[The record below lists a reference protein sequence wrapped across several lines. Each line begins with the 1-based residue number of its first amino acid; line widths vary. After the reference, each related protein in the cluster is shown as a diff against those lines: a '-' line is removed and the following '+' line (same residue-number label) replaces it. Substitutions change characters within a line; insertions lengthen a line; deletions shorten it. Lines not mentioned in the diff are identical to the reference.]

1 MEKTKAIYVLLTR
14 TQTKVA
20 SLVRRFGNVKYY
32 NHCALALDKE
42 LTQLFAFARPEQH
55 GLLLGKMVRETKD
68 RYTNGD
74 TVDIPACVVEFPLT
88 EEEYKMVCD
97 RVHEIESDK
106 EYMCNFLSV
115 ITHPFKGG
123 MNVYK
128 SYSCVEFVA
137 AILKMIDSELSLDAC
152 RYLPDDLY
160 LRYQDKILFEG
171 DLRDYMSVSKRD
183 DSYFKGLSWGLLFL
197 NMIALDK
204 IIRRCLFS
212 IFIDLF

>member
-55 GLLLGKMVRETKD
+55 GLLLGKMVRETID
-68 RYTNGD
+68 RYSNGD

-97 RVHEIESDK
+97 RVHEIESD
-106 EYMCNFLSV
+106 
-115 ITHPFKGG
+115 
-123 MNVYK
+123 
-128 SYSCVEFVA
+128 
-137 AILKMIDSELSLDAC
+137 
-152 RYLPDDLY
+152 
-160 LRYQDKILFEG
+160 
-171 DLRDYMSVSKRD
+171 
-183 DSYFKGLSWGLLFL
+183 
-197 NMIALDK
+197 
-204 IIRRCLFS
+204 
-212 IFIDLF
+212 

>member
-1 MEKTKAIYVLLTR
+1 MEKNKAIYVLLSR

-20 SLVRRFGNVKYY
+20 SLVRRFGHVKYY

-42 LTQLFAFARPEQH
+42 LTQLYAFARPEQH

-74 TVDIPACVVEFPLT
+74 TVSIPACVLEIPVT
-88 EEEYKMVCD
+88 EEQYELVSK
-97 RVHEIESDK
+97 RVREIENDK
-106 EYMCNFLSV
+106 EYMYNFLSV

-123 MNVYK
+123 MSVYK

-137 AILKMIDSELSLDAC
+137 AILKMIDANLCKEAC

-160 LRYQDKILFEG
+160 LHYQDKIAFEG
-171 DLRDYMSVSKRD
+171 DLRSYMSQSKRD
-183 DSYFKGLSWGLLFL
+183 DVYFKGLSWGLLFL
-197 NMIALDK
+197 NVVALDK

-212 IFIDLF
+212 IFLDLF